1 MTAMIEHN
9 LSLEQYVEYIKE
21 GIFRP
26 KSAHELLY
34 EAVQYAI
41 KNNQVS
47 KDVDSS
53 LIQKI
58 TDLYLLPASQGYD
71 IQKRLLILVGPPGSG
86 KSSIVRFMKEAIE
99 NFSKTKE
106 GVVYKISGC
115 PMQEDPLLALPE
127 EERQK
132 LPIHISGKLSPYN
145 LYRLKHEWQD
155 WRAIPVERFL
165 ISEVDRRGI
174 GTFFPADP
182 FTQDTSDLIGSIDY
196 SNITKYGSPADPR
209 AYRYDGEFQ
218 AANRGLL
225 ELQEIFKSDPKML
238 YPFLSLAEEKKY
250 KISRQSL
257 ISADEVVIGHTNE
270 AELQQMIKNEHSP
283 LLNRMVFIKVGYTLS
298 IKQEVTIYK
307 QKLQKKD
314 LKRLEFRALETLAVA
329 LILTRMNKPKDG
341 FTRLEMLEEF
351 NSEGQQKES
360 MTGLDPRYAFQVLSV
375 ICAKNLKHINAN
387 DLLDEL
393 KRVIEHDYRIVQEHK
408 KLYLYH
414 IQLASKYYDYEWLK
428 LIRTIIEKT
437 EIHQLNDFMH
447 SNEQEQQLIHK
458 ALGIDDFNE
467 LELQSTITD
476 LSVNV
481 TQVTFNDLPNEAKQF
496 VIDQYISSKQEQL
509 EQWVSQSLFPTI
521 QSYGYTV
528 NNHLKKHLL
537 RVLENHITSYF

>member
-1 MTAMIEHN
+1 MIEHN
-9 LSLEQYVEYIKE
+9 LSLDQYVEYIKE

-41 KNNQVS
+41 KNNQVP
-47 KDVDSS
+47 KDVDSR

-58 TDLYLLPASQGYD
+58 NALYLLPASQGYD
-71 IQKRLLILVGPPGSG
+71 IQKRMLILVGPPGSG
-86 KSSIVRFMKEAIE
+86 KSSIVRFMKKAIE
-99 NFSKTKE
+99 NFSKTEE
-106 GVVYKISGC
+106 GAVYKIGGC
-115 PMQEDPLLALPE
+115 PMQEDPLLALPD

-132 LPIHISGKLSPYN
+132 LPVYISGKLSPYN

-155 WRAIPVERFL
+155 WRDIPVERFL
-165 ISEVDRRGI
+165 ISEIDRQGI
-174 GTFFPADP
+174 GTFFPADS

-196 SNITKYGSPADPR
+196 ANITKYGSPADPR

-225 ELQEIFKSDPKML
+225 ELQEVFKSDQKML
-238 YPFLSLAEEKKY
+238 YPFLSLAEEKQY

-270 AELQQMIKNEHSP
+270 AELQQMIKNEQSP

-298 IKQEVTIYK
+298 IKQEVSIYK

-314 LKRLEFRALETLAVA
+314 LKRLGFRALETLAAA

-360 MTGLDPRYAFQVLSV
+360 MSGLDPRYAFQVLSV
-375 ICAKNLKHINAN
+375 ICAKNLKHIYAN

-393 KRVIEHDYRIVQEHK
+393 KRVMEHDYRIAQEHK

-414 IQLASKYYDYEWLK
+414 IQLATKYYDYEWLK

-437 EIHQLNDFMH
+437 ETNELNDFMH
-447 SNEQEQQLIHK
+447 SYEDEQQLIHR
-458 ALGIDDFNE
+458 ALGIDDFNQ
-467 LELQSTITD
+467 LELQSTIKD
-476 LSVNV
+476 LSINM
-481 TQVTFNDLPNEAKQF
+481 TQITFNDLPNEGKYF
-496 VIDQYISSKQEQL
+496 VIDWYIASKQERL
-509 EQWVSQSLFPTI
+509 EQWVSQSLVPTI
-521 QSYGYTV
+521 QTFGYTV

-537 RVLENHITSYF
+537 RVLENHIASYF